1 MNSYTAPVN
10 APQQHKP
17 KLAIALVFLCT
28 LLGTA
33 AQILM
38 KQGSQAPHADGPIGM
53 FLAIFTNR
61 DLFIGYALYG
71 LSTVMLT
78 VAFKFGELSVLYP
91 IIALSYVWVTALSVT
106 MYGEQ
111 LNLFKTLGL
120 LSVMAGVAVI
130 GSGMRKTSA

>member
-1 MNSYTAPVN
+1 MTSNPALLKAP
-10 APQQHKP
+10 PQHKP
-17 KLAIALVFLCT
+17 RLAVALVFLCT
-28 LLGTA
+28 ILGTA

-38 KQGSQAPHADGPIGM
+38 KQGSQTPNADGPIGM

-61 DLFIGYALYG
+61 DLFIGYVLYG

-106 MYGEQ
+106 VYGEQ
-111 LNLFKTLGL
+111 LNFFKTLGL

-130 GSGMRKTSA
+130 GSGMRKTAA